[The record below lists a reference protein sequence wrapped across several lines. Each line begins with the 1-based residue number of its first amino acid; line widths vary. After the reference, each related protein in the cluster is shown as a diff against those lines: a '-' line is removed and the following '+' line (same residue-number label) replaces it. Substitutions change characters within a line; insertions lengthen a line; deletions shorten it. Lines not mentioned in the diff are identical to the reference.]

1 MIIAVDADDL
11 DVRSGSDQTGVLFD
25 NLSGYP
31 GNLMSGLDGR
41 IWLGFAKPCNVMI
54 DFMSDKSFLRKMAF
68 AETGDRFNI
77 HRLHAISLG
86 WLPKEK
92 WRLS

>member
-1 MIIAVDADDL
+1 MRLFFKLTPHFRFA
-11 DVRSGSDQTGVLFD
+11 VRSVGARCGGEG
-25 NLSGYP
+25 LS
-31 GNLMSGLDGR
+31 
-41 IWLGFAKPCNVMI
+41 FAKPCNVMI

-86 WLPKEK
+86 WPPKEK